1 MDIGK
6 RVLEIENELIDL
18 RRRIHSHPE
27 LRLEEYET
35 TALIEEELKKYG
47 IRTER
52 YGLKTG
58 VVGILEGREKGRTIA
73 VRADI
78 DGLKLGEDS
87 GLDFSSVNP
96 GVCHACGH
104 DIHTTALLGC
114 ARVLSE
120 IKHEIKGTV
129 KFIFQ
134 PAEEGL
140 SGARMMIEAGVLE
153 NPKVE
158 AIIAAHTWPEIPGG
172 TIGVRKGAFMAS
184 GDTFRITVKG
194 RGGHAAHPHKSIDPT
209 VICSYILLQLQ
220 TIVSREIAPLDS
232 GVITVG
238 KIEAGAVANIIPSE
252 AVMEG
257 TVRTLNPKTR
267 KYIQERIEKMAVLS
281 AQSMNGEAEVEYN
294 IGVPPVM
301 NDSNIVDIISQ
312 AVKETLG
319 EDKLVQLENPSMG
332 SEDLAFYLDNV
343 PGAMFRI
350 GTVNDIAASQFPL
363 HNPKIIFDEKSIAA
377 GAITMSSA
385 VLKFLNS

>member
-1 MDIGK
+1 MDIKK
-6 RVLEIENELIDL
+6 RASEIENDLVEL

-47 IRTER
+47 IRTDR

-58 VVGILEGREKGRTIA
+58 IVGILEGKEPGRTIA
-73 VRADI
+73 VRADM
-78 DGLKLGEDS
+78 DGLMLTEDS
-87 GLDFSSVNP
+87 GLDFSSLNP

-114 ARVLSE
+114 ARLLSE
-120 IKHEIKGTV
+120 MKDEIKGTV
-129 KFIFQ
+129 KFVFQ

-140 SGARMMIEAGVLE
+140 SGAKMMIDAGVME

-172 TIGVRKGAFMAS
+172 TIGVKKGPFMAS
-184 GDTFRITVKG
+184 GDYFRIKVKG

-220 TIVSREIAPLDS
+220 TIVSREVAPLDS
-232 GVITVG
+232 AVITVG

-281 AQSMNGEAEVEYN
+281 AESMNGEAEVEYN
-294 IGVPPVM
+294 PGVPPVV
-301 NDSNIVDIISQ
+301 NDSDLVDIISQ
-312 AVKETLG
+312 SVIETLG
-319 EDKLVQLENPSMG
+319 EDKLVYLENPSMG
-332 SEDLAFYLDNV
+332 SEDLSFYLDKV
-343 PGAMFRI
+343 PGALFRL
-350 GTVNDIAASQFPL
+350 GTVNDLAESRLPL
-363 HNPKIIFDEKSIAA
+363 HNPKIIFDEKSITA

-385 VLKFLNS
+385 VLKFLHS

>member
-1 MDIGK
+1 MDIRK
-6 RVLEIENELIDL
+6 RASEIENELIDL

-58 VVGILEGREKGRTIA
+58 IVGILEGEEQGRTIA

-78 DGLKLGEDS
+78 DGLKLTEDS
-87 GLDFSSVNP
+87 GLDFSSMNP

-104 DIHTTALLGC
+104 DIHTAALLGC
-114 ARVLSE
+114 ARLLSE
-120 IKHEIKGTV
+120 IKDEIKGTV

-140 SGARMMIEAGVLE
+140 SGARLMIEAGVLE
-153 NPKVE
+153 NPKVD
-158 AIIAAHTWPEIPGG
+158 AIIAAHTWPEIPAG

-184 GDTFRITVKG
+184 GDTFRIKVKG

-220 TIVSREIAPLDS
+220 TIISREIAPLDS

-301 NDSNIVDIISQ
+301 NDNDIVDIISQ
-312 AVKETLG
+312 TVKETLG

-343 PGAMFRI
+343 PGAMFRL
-350 GTVNDIAASQFPL
+350 GTVNNLASSSLPL
-363 HNPKIIFDEKSIAA
+363 HNPKIIFDEKSIIS
-377 GAITMSSA
+377 GAITMSAA
-385 VLKFLNS
+385 VLKCLHS